1 MKVLPYIEL
10 LIKSQEMIQKAPVNA
25 IPDLPVGILISTS
38 SKKFILRFT
47 LRSDLMFTT
56 YTQAAEEF
64 ERYLT
69 DYKQNVLNCTVRNS
83 PSARPPIY

>member
-1 MKVLPYIEL
+1 MNVLPYIEL
-10 LIKSQEMIQKAPVNA
+10 LIKSQEMIQLAPVNA

-47 LRSDLMFTT
+47 LRSDLMFAT

-64 ERYLT
+64 ERYLA
-69 DYKQNVLNCTVRNS
+69 DYKRNVLDPAGKNT
-83 PSARPPIY
+83 PSISSRTY